1 MILSKAIFP
10 KSDILAG
17 CYISLEPLNQKHYK
31 DLWQEV
37 GQASE
42 LWQYLLAPSFSSFE
56 EFTKF
61 LKTLEEGDDN
71 KTYVCILKDG
81 SVGGYLSLMHID
93 LENSRAEIGR
103 VLFGSRMQRTTSST
117 ESIFLIMKAAFE
129 DLHFRRLEWRC
140 NSLNQPSIKAANRY
154 GFLFEGRLRN
164 HMITKGKS
172 RDTLIFSM
180 LKEEWCP
187 VKTKFEKWLSSENFD
202 EAGNQKFALQNVIFD
217 EMIMNLV

>member
-1 MILSKAIFP
+1 MITSKAVLP
-10 KSDILAG
+10 TSAILAG
-17 CYISLEPLNQKHYK
+17 SHVSLEPLDQKHYK
-31 DLWQEV
+31 
-37 GQASE
+37 E
-42 LWQYLLAPSFSSFE
+42 LWEENGTKPELWEYVLSSAFSSFE
-56 EFTKF
+56 EFAKF
-61 LKTLEEGDDN
+61 LKTLEEAGSN

-81 SVGGYLSLMHID
+81 TIGGYLSLMNID

-103 VLFGSRMQRTTSST
+103 VLFGSKMQKTTAST

-129 DLHFRRLEWRC
+129 DLNFRRLEWRC

-180 LKEEWCP
+180 LQEEWCQI
-187 VKTKFEKWLSSENFD
+187 KAKFEKWFSPENFD
-202 EAGNQKFALQNVIFD
+202 EVGNQKFALQNTIFD
-217 EMIMNLV
+217 EMAINLV